1 MAGPAVKQQRRK
13 ASTKAKVTT
22 PKQNAPSS
30 ISSFARISKSV
41 NSVDIKKELA
51 PVSTPKKDIKTET
64 LTPAS
69 RKRKLVAS
77 IEDDSSADEAP
88 RKSTSPA
95 IKIQKTT
102 SQPSFQPS
110 KRGRGRPSKA
120 RPQPAQPKPTPLEH
134 IRPKPV
140 LKKRARSPSVSDSD
154 ESTIN
159 TSVLLKRLRLES
171 SPSRSSTPFSV
182 HTPITEPDTDEGEFD
197 TSRTGLP
204 DEVLTLIDLHSSLL
218 KALTLHYA
226 HNGSNV
232 PADLRILCPDV
243 SRAWGR
249 RKVTEA
255 DIQTCLGVLNSEM
268 KDSKPLFSLSDY
280 GRRKICIEI
289 DSTQHSAGRP
299 LEENKLNDI
308 FHDKISTLWTRFT
321 AAKCSDISSFCISLP
336 RAPITLCESVA
347 KAAPVLS
354 KGQKRLE
361 ELKHGIAIK
370 KQEKEA
376 KANPQQ
382 SSDVQMSNA
391 EAPKMNL
398 LDRIRLKSL
407 QKSSLLASNL
417 SPAQLQRRAALQ
429 RAPDVASMLGMLSR
443 AAGQGSRV
451 SFTMAVTLEKLKDS
465 LRMGVCREEGAACV
479 RLLASEVAPEWIR
492 VVVIGGQE
500 NVVLETDRQP
510 SKGDVEGRIR
520 GLLERA

>member
-13 ASTKAKVTT
+13 ASTKPKVAT
-22 PKQNAPSS
+22 PKHSAPLS
-30 ISSFARISKSV
+30 ISTFARVSKSV
-41 NSVDIKKELA
+41 NSVDIKNEVT
-51 PVSTPKKDIKTET
+51 PVSTPKKDVTIEP

-69 RKRKLVAS
+69 RKRKVVA
-77 IEDDSSADEAP
+77 IY
-88 RKSTSPA
+88 
-95 IKIQKTT
+95 
-102 SQPSFQPS
+102 
-110 KRGRGRPSKA
+110 
-120 RPQPAQPKPTPLEH
+120 
-134 IRPKPV
+134 
-140 LKKRARSPSVSDSD
+140 
-154 ESTIN
+154 
-159 TSVLLKRLRLES
+159 
-171 SPSRSSTPFSV
+171 
-182 HTPITEPDTDEGEFD
+182 TPITEPDIDENEFV

-204 DEVLTLIDLHSSLL
+204 DEVLDLIDLHSSLL

-255 DIQTCLGVLNSEM
+255 DIQTCLGILNFEIG
-268 KDSKPLFSLSDY
+268 DSKPLFSLSNY
-280 GRRKICIEI
+280 GRSKICIEI
-289 DSTQHSAGRP
+289 DSAQHGSGRP
-299 LEENKLNDI
+299 LEENRLNDV
-308 FHDKISTLWTRFT
+308 FREKISTLWSRFT
-321 AAKCSDISSFCISLP
+321 AAKGSDISAFRTELP
-336 RAPITLCESVA
+336 RAAITLCESVA

-361 ELKHGIAIK
+361 ELKQGIAIK

-376 KANPQQ
+376 KSKPQQ
-382 SSDVQMSNA
+382 SSDVQMPNA
-391 EAPKMNL
+391 DAPKMNL

-429 RAPDVASMLGMLSR
+429 RAPEVAGMLGMLSR

-465 LRMGVCREEGAACV
+465 LRMGVSREEGAACV
-479 RLLASEVAPEWIR
+479 RLLANEVAPEWIR
-492 VVVIGGQE
+492 VVVIGGRE

-510 SKGDVEGRIR
+510 SKVDVEGRIR

>member
-1 MAGPAVKQQRRK
+1 MAGPAVRQQRRK
-13 ASTKAKVTT
+13 TSTKPKVAT

-30 ISSFARISKSV
+30 ISTFARVSKSV
-41 NSVDIKKELA
+41 NSVDIKNELV
-51 PVSTPKKDIKTET
+51 PVSTPKKDVNIEA

-69 RKRKLVAS
+69 RKRKVVAS
-77 IEDDSSADEAP
+77 IEDESSA
-88 RKSTSPA
+88 PA
-95 IKIQKTT
+95 IKIQKTKPT
-102 SQPSFQPS
+102 QPTTISQPT
-110 KRGRGRPSKA
+110 KRGRGRPSKKA
-120 RPQPAQPKPTPLEH
+120 YPKPTQPEPTPLEP
-134 IRPKPV
+134 ILPKPV
-140 LKKRARSPSVSDSD
+140 LKKRARSPSISDSD
-154 ESTIN
+154 ESTIY
-159 TSVLLKRLRLES
+159 TGVLLKRLRLES

-182 HTPITEPDTDEGEFD
+182 YTPITEPDIDESESVI
-197 TSRTGLP
+197 SRTGLP
-204 DEVLTLIDLHSSLL
+204 YEVLDLIDLHSSLL

-255 DIQTCLGVLNSEM
+255 DIQTCLGILNFEM
-268 KDSKPLFSLSDY
+268 GDGKPLFSLSDY
-280 GRRKICIEI
+280 GRSKICIEI
-289 DSTQHSAGRP
+289 DSAQHGSSRP

-308 FHDKISTLWTRFT
+308 FRENISTLWTRFT
-321 AAKCSDISSFCISLP
+321 AAKCSDVSAFCAALP
-336 RAPITLCESVA
+336 RAAIALCESVA

-376 KANPQQ
+376 KAKLQQ

-407 QKSSLLASNL
+407 QKSSLLAGNL

-429 RAPDVASMLGMLSR
+429 RAPEVAGMLGMLSR

-465 LRMGVCREEGAACV
+465 LRMGVSREDGAACV
-479 RLLASEVAPEWIR
+479 RLLANEVAPEWIR
-492 VVVIGGQE
+492 VVVIGGRE

-510 SKGDVEGRIR
+510 SKVDVEGRIR